1 MMSNILKN
9 EMEFEEKQNQ
19 FTVLK
24 ETVEKDTTI
33 TDKQRKK
40 LIVRINY

>member
-1 MMSNILKN
+1 
-9 EMEFEEKQNQ
+9 MEFEEKQNQ

-40 LIVRINY
+40 LIV